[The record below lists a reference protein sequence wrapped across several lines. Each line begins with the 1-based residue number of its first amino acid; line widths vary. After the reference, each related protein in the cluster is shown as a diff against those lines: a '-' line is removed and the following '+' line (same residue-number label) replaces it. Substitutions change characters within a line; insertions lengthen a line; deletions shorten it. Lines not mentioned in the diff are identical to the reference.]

1 MLQHLGGS
9 EETFLA
15 VWKKIVQNVQSEEE
29 LAQIALNALN
39 VARVVR
45 PSVLAKV
52 GSSAELQSQVGLN
65 KLKPWSEEV
74 SYLLLGVVG

>member
-1 MLQHLGGS
+1 
-9 EETFLA
+9 
-15 VWKKIVQNVQSEEE
+15 
-29 LAQIALNALN
+29 
-39 VARVVR
+39 VR

-52 GSSAELQSQVGLN
+52 ASSAELQSQVGLN